1 MMKVIKMLEEMVE
14 IARTA
19 GVEAEKF
26 EIHGNMS
33 AGARVRKAMQE
44 LKKKAQEVRLAVNE
58 IKKAKKEG

>member
-1 MMKVIKMLEEMVE
+1 MKVIKMLEEMVE

-44 LKKKAQEVRLAVNE
+44 LKKKA
-58 IKKAKKEG
+58 

>member
-1 MMKVIKMLEEMVE
+1 MKVIKMLEEMVE

-26 EIHGNMS
+26 EINGNMS